1 MALTLVPEAIE
12 EYASAHTEP
21 VSPLFEQLRKETYA
35 KMELPQMQVG
45 PIEGAFLRLL
55 VRLTGAK
62 RVLEIGMFTGYSTLM
77 MAEGL
82 PEDGE
87 LITCEIN
94 SKAEEVARR
103 YFAKSPHGRKI
114 KIRMGPALQTIESLT
129 GPLDMVFID
138 ADKENYPRYYDAVL
152 PLLRAGG
159 LIAAD
164 NVLWSGRVLKP
175 KDQTDR
181 AIVAFNQKVAKDTRV
196 EKVMLTVRDGIT
208 LALKR

>member
-21 VSPLFEQLRKETYA
+21 ASPLFEQLRNETYA
-35 KMELPQMQVG
+35 KMEMPQMQVG
-45 PIEGAFLRLL
+45 PIEGTFLRLL
-55 VRLTGAK
+55 VRLARAK

-94 SKAEEVARR
+94 PKAEEIARR
-103 YFAKSPHGRKI
+103 YFAKSPHGKKI

-159 LIAAD
+159 LIVAD

-181 AIVAFNQKVAKDTRV
+181 AIVAFNEKVAKDTRV
-196 EKVMLTVRDGIT
+196 EKVILTVRDGIT